1 MKFLKAL
8 KNEDDRKAL
17 AASLIFMMIL
27 LLFFLLAGF
36 EVPDPPL
43 QEKIVEVEIEFG
55 SQPIGGSASN
65 SENIQEVTQ
74 VTTPPSQ
81 DIDTQEESP
90 VTVNDGQA
98 NTNQETSNTS
108 TQTEEPKVDNTFT
121 FGGNGGNTSGNGSG
135 TGFGNGDG
143 VGGNGH
149 GDTPGDGSSTYNTKR
164 KLIDKGGI
172 TAQTQEEGKIAL
184 DIWVDENGNVVR
196 TKYNASHST
205 SGSENL
211 KTLARKWAFTLQYD
225 KLLGAP
231 VQHVGYKVF
240 TFKKH

>member
-1 MKFLKAL
+1 MSFLKAL
-8 KNEDDRKAL
+8 KNEDHRKAL
-17 AASLIFMMIL
+17 YASLIFMMIL

-43 QEKIVEVEIEFG
+43 EEKIVEVEIEFG
-55 SQPIGGSASN
+55 SQPIGGSSSN
-65 SENIQEVTQ
+65 SESIQEVTQ

-81 DIDTQEESP
+81 EVDTQEDSP
-90 VTVNDGQA
+90 VVVNSGHS
-98 NTNQETSNTS
+98 NSHQETTNTTS
-108 TQTEEPKVDNTFT
+108 ETEQPKVDDAFS
-121 FGGNGGNTSGNGSG
+121 FDGNGGNTIGNGTG
-135 TGFGNGDG
+135 TGFGDGDG
-143 VGGNGH
+143 VGGNGP
-149 GDTPGDGSSTYNTKR
+149 GNTPGDGNATNRKR
-164 KLIDKGGI
+164 KLIDAGGI

>member
-1 MKFLKAL
+1 MSFLKAL
-8 KNEDDRKAL
+8 KDEDHRKAL
-17 AASLIFMMIL
+17 YASLIFMMIL

-36 EVPDPPL
+36 EIPDPPL

-55 SQPIGGSASN
+55 SQPIGGSSSN
-65 SENIQEVTQ
+65 SESVQEVTQ
-74 VTTPPSQ
+74 VTTPPSRE
-81 DIDTQEESP
+81 IDTQEDSP
-90 VTVNDGQA
+90 VTVNSGQS
-98 NTNQETSNTS
+98 NTNQETTNT
-108 TQTEEPKVDNTFT
+108 TTTTEQPKVDNTFT
-121 FGGNGGNTSGNGSG
+121 FGDNGGNSSGNGSG

-143 VGGNGH
+143 VGGNGS
-149 GDTPGDGSSTYNTKR
+149 GNTPGNGSSTNKKR
-164 KLIDKGGI
+164 KLIDAGGI

-184 DIWVDENGNVVR
+184 DIWVDEKGNVVR

-205 SGSENL
+205 SGSEKL

-240 TFKKH
+240 TFKKQ

>member
-8 KNEDDRKAL
+8 KKEDHRKAL
-17 AASLIFMMIL
+17 YASIIFMMIL
-27 LLFFLLAGF
+27 LLFFLLDGF

-43 QEKIVEVEIEFG
+43 KEKIVEVEIEFG
-55 SQPIGGSASN
+55 SQPEGGSSSN
-65 SENIQEVTQ
+65 SESVQEVTQ

-81 DIDTQEESP
+81 EIDTQDESP
-90 VTVNDGQA
+90 VVVHSGHS
-98 NTNQETSNTS
+98 NTNQETTNT
-108 TQTEEPKVDNTFT
+108 TNETEQQVDDAFS

-143 VGGNGH
+143 VGGNGT
-149 GDTPGDGSSTYNTKR
+149 GNTPGNGSSTNKKR
-164 KLIDKGGI
+164 KLIDAGGI

-205 SGSENL
+205 SGSEKL

>member
-149 GDTPGDGSSTYNTKR
+149 
-164 KLIDKGGI
+164 
-172 TAQTQEEGKIAL
+172 AQTQEEGKIAL